1 MKEQEKLDL
10 NPQSTVYP
18 VAPPLL
24 LMSPFTRVVGVDTH
38 RHTHAVTHF
47 YISALNIE
55 KATPFETGQA
65 SLFFFFFLPLTSSCS
80 KKKKTYNII

>member
-38 RHTHAVTHF
+38 RHTRGHTLLHL
-47 YISALNIE
+47 S
-55 KATPFETGQA
+55 PQH
-65 SLFFFFFLPLTSSCS
+65 
-80 KKKKTYNII
+80 

>member
-38 RHTHAVTHF
+38 RHTHTVTHF

-65 SLFFFFFLPLTSSCS
+65 SLFFFFFFPSPPPAQ
-80 KKKKTYNII
+80 KKRKRII

>member
-24 LMSPFTRVVGVDTH
+24 LMSPFTRVVGVDAH

-65 SLFFFFFLPLTSSCS
+65 SLFFFFFFPSPPPAQ
-80 KKKKTYNII
+80 KKKKMYNII

>member
-65 SLFFFFFLPLTSSCS
+65 SLFFFFFFPSPPPAQ
-80 KKKKTYNII
+80 KKRKRII

>member
-47 YISALNIE
+47 YVSALNVE

-65 SLFFFFFLPLTSSCS
+65 SLFFFFFFPSPPPAQ
-80 KKKKTYNII
+80 KKRKCII

>member
-65 SLFFFFFLPLTSSCS
+65 SLFFFFSSPHLLLL
-80 KKKKTYNII
+80 KKKENV

>member
-65 SLFFFFFLPLTSSCS
+65 SLFFFFFFPSPPPAQ
-80 KKKKTYNII
+80 KKKENV

>member
-65 SLFFFFFLPLTSSCS
+65 SLFFFFFFPSPPPAQ

>member
-65 SLFFFFFLPLTSSCS
+65 SLFFFFFFPSPPPAQ
-80 KKKKTYNII
+80 KKRKCII